1 MLRKLLEHSRFF
13 LVLPIIGS
21 LLLMISVVLM
31 GLGMILVQ
39 EWHLL
44 QQGEFSSRTAKELTI
59 TVIQTIDL
67 FLVGAISYIIAVGF
81 YKLFICQ
88 DDIQLLR
95 RVKIEK
101 LADLEYK
108 IIGVVVVALV
118 VGFLGKAE
126 QASDTLALLQGGA
139 AIALVIG
146 ALCLFLKSSGPSEK

>member
-1 MLRKLLEHSRFF
+1 MFRKLLEYSRFF

-21 LLLMISVVLM
+21 LLLMIGVVLM

-39 EWHLL
+39 EWNLL
-44 QQGEFSSRTAKELTI
+44 QQGEFSLRTAKELTI

-81 YKLFICQ
+81 YKLFISQ
-88 DDIQLLR
+88 DEAQLLK

-126 QASDTLALLQGGA
+126 QAADKLALLQGGA
-139 AIALVIG
+139 AIAMVIG
-146 ALCLFLKSSGPSEK
+146 ALCLFLKFSGPSEK